1 MSSLAS
7 KISIPSIPP
16 EQEGGERNYP
26 LVGKET
32 FPHLENYIP
41 RAETY
46 QLTGTMQITSFF
58 HLGLQI
64 VCGKIS
70 RLSDKARSTF
80 YVPSSKDVCLP
91 THFCTVSRALYRFF
105 LKSHVM
111 FDDCCLKFSVK
122 GLTFFE
128 MYQYLQLEHLK
139 FEGMSNNISF
149 TIHFCPTL
157 PLERTNSPHMT

>member
-1 MSSLAS
+1 MHTQLSHTQKFLPQVLRKKCRLHLNLMSSLAS
-7 KISIPSIPP
+7 KISTPSIPS

-26 LVGKET
+26 LVDKEA

-41 RAETY
+41 LAGTY
-46 QLTGTMQITSFF
+46 QLTLTMQITSFF

-91 THFCTVSRALYRFF
+91 THFCTISQALYKFF
-105 LKSHVM
+105 FKKSHVM

-122 GLTFFE
+122 GMTFFE
-128 MYQYLQLEHLK
+128 MY
-139 FEGMSNNISF
+139 
-149 TIHFCPTL
+149 
-157 PLERTNSPHMT
+157 